1 MRNQQKKKREGA
13 ASEMEQHFQCTVTGS
28 QRRACSVVWNAVEN
42 STKVRIETVAIGL
55 SSTDVL
61 LDLEGNFSVVLEQ
74 KPT

>member
-1 MRNQQKKKREGA
+1 M
-13 ASEMEQHFQCTVTGS
+13 
-28 QRRACSVVWNAVEN
+28 WNAVEN
-42 STKVRIETVAIGL
+42 STKVRIEAVATGL